1 VTIDTTSNNAEC
13 EHDPE
18 QLRAALVAD
27 IRRRGIFQTP
37 QVEEAFSRVPRH
49 LFLPG
54 VSLTDAYAQQVVVTK
69 QDEDGSALSSASK
82 PSIVAMMLEQLDVRP
97 GDNVLEIG
105 AATGINAALLAEL
118 AGPSGSV
125 TTIEID
131 QELAEGARAALAG
144 AAYDTV
150 TAVCGDGADGYPVAA
165 PYDRIIVTAGA
176 WDISTAW
183 WDQLAV
189 GGRIVVPLVL
199 HGSGLTRSIAFHKTS
214 TDRMVSDSVR
224 VCGFIGMRGTL
235 ADTTSRRIVITE
247 DLTLQLDTRLDVDE
261 AALRD
266 AFATDAVQ
274 DTHWTGLLIDHAQ
287 RTEHLDLWLATTIAT
302 AEVAYARLLAGR
314 VARDTGTANPTLR
327 WGGAALHDAR
337 TGTTTYLTLR
347 DHDDHT
353 EKIGIVT
360 CGADIAARQSLTE
373 RTRALLARWDAE
385 RPIEPAVTAIT
396 AGAPGQRLPDGY
408 RVDKP
413 DTRLIIT
420 W

>member
-1 VTIDTTSNNAEC
+1 MTTDTTSSNAER

-27 IRRRGIFQTP
+27 IRRRSIFQTS

-54 VSLTDAYAQQVVVTK
+54 VSLTEAYAQRVVIT
-69 QDEDGSALSSASK
+69 QQTEDGSALSSASK

-97 GDNVLEIG
+97 GHNVLEIG

-118 AGPSGSV
+118 ADTTGSV

-131 QELAEGARAALAG
+131 PELADGARAALAG
-144 AAYDTV
+144 AAYDAVTV
-150 TAVCGDGADGYPVAA
+150 VCGDGADGHAAAA

-176 WDISTAW
+176 WDISAAW
-183 WDQLAV
+183 WSELAV

-199 HGSGLTRSIAFHKTS
+199 HASGLTRSIAFHKTS
-214 TDRMVSDSVR
+214 PDRMVSDSVR

-235 ADTTSRRIVITE
+235 SDTTSRRIVIAE
-247 DLTLQLDTRLDVDE
+247 DLTLQLDTHLDVDE
-261 AALRD
+261 TALRE
-266 AFATDAVQ
+266 AFAADAAQ
-274 DTHWTGLLIDHAQ
+274 DAHWTGVLIDHAQ
-287 RTEHLDLWLATTIAT
+287 RTEHLDLWLTTA
-302 AEVAYARLLAGR
+302 APAVEVAFARLLAGR
-314 VARDTGTANPTLR
+314 VARDTGIATPTLR
-327 WGGAALHDAR
+327 WGGAALHDTT
-337 TGTTTYLTLR
+337 TGSTTYLTLR

-353 EKIGIVT
+353 EEIGIVT
-360 CGADIAARQSLTE
+360 RGTDIAARQSLTE
-373 RTRALLARWDAE
+373 RARALLNRWDAE
-385 RPIEPAVTAIT
+385 RPIEPVVTAVTA
-396 AGAPGQRLPDGY
+396 AAPGQRLPNGY

-413 DTRLIIT
+413 DTHLTIA